1 MKHIDFYTDFVL
13 NGRQSG
19 GGGITPTGTKEIT
32 IEANGTSEHDVAQYA
47 KASVTVNVPD
57 TGITPTG
64 TKTITTN
71 GKHDVTNFAT
81 ADVQVPIPEAPT
93 GKKVI
98 EVTKNGVST
107 HDVAAFAQAE
117 VSVAVPIP
125 PEPTGE
131 KVVNITS
138 NGTSTEDV
146 KSFATAKINVNVPS
160 TGIVPE
166 GVKEI
171 TSNGTHDVAQYAQA
185 KVNVPQGVTPTG
197 TKEIS
202 VTQNG
207 EVTEDVSAFKNVHI
221 VTNVASAG
229 VDSALV
235 AFVDNSML
243 GAFENA
249 DIKNV
254 GTYGMYGRTFQ
265 SCNLPNATSVG
276 MDSFKECKNMV
287 SVDLPKV
294 TSFMSGAF
302 AKCFKLETV
311 NAPLLARLDGT
322 NIFESCTALVKLV
335 LPALKSVRT
344 NALGGSKLYAPSSL
358 KVLDMLGGKKG
369 GIDTDLTYCTSF
381 TTLVLRDT
389 LGVTGTGSNFALGA
403 SHKVYVPDALLEQ
416 YRTATN
422 WSKYASQIFPLSEYV
437 EEV

>member
-1 MKHIDFYTDFVL
+1 MKHIDFYTDLVL

-19 GGGITPTGTKEIT
+19 GGGITPTGTKQIT

-64 TKTITTN
+64 TKVIKSN
-71 GKHDVTNFAT
+71 GKHDVTEFAEADVQVPMPTEPSGEKVIEITANGNTKHDVKAFAT
-81 ADVQVPIPEAPT
+81 ADVR
-93 GKKVI
+93 
-98 EVTKNGVST
+98 
-107 HDVAAFAQAE
+107 
-117 VSVAVPIP
+117 
-125 PEPTGE
+125 
-131 KVVNITS
+131 
-138 NGTSTEDV
+138 
-146 KSFATAKINVNVPS
+146 VNVPS

-185 KVNVPQGVTPTG
+185 KVNVPQGVTPAG

-207 EVTEDVSAFKNVHI
+207 EVTEDVSTYKSVHI
-221 VTNVASAG
+221 VTNVAGAG

-243 GAFENA
+243 GAFENS
-249 DIKNV
+249 DIKKV
-254 GTYGMYGRTFQ
+254 GTYGMYGRTFP

-276 MDSFKECKNMV
+276 MDAFKECKNMV
-287 SVDLPKV
+287 SVDLQKV
-294 TSFMSGAF
+294 TSVMSGAF
-302 AKCFKLETV
+302 AKCYKLATV
-311 NAPLLARLDGT
+311 NAPLLATLDGT
-322 NIFESCTALVKLV
+322 NIFESCIALVKLV

-344 NALGGSKLYAPSSL
+344 NALGGSKLYAPSNL

-403 SHKVYVPDALLEQ
+403 SHKVYVPDSLLEQ
-416 YRTATN
+416 YKTATN

>member
-1 MKHIDFYTDFVL
+1 MRHVDMYLDVVQKKKGT
-13 NGRQSG
+13 GGSG
-19 GGGITPTGTKEIT
+19 TGGITPTGTKEIT

-47 KASVTVNVPD
+47 KASVTVNVPN

-64 TKTITTN
+64 TKVIKSN
-71 GKHDVTNFAT
+71 GKHDVTEFAEADVQVPMPTEPSGEKVIEITANGNTKHDVKAFAT
-81 ADVQVPIPEAPT
+81 ADVR
-93 GKKVI
+93 
-98 EVTKNGVST
+98 
-107 HDVAAFAQAE
+107 
-117 VSVAVPIP
+117 
-125 PEPTGE
+125 
-131 KVVNITS
+131 
-138 NGTSTEDV
+138 
-146 KSFATAKINVNVPS
+146 VNVPS

-249 DIKNV
+249 DIKKV

-311 NAPLLARLDGT
+311 NAPLLAMLDGT

-335 LPALKSVRT
+335 LPALKSVRI

-369 GIDTDLTYCTSF
+369 GIDTNLTYCTSF

-403 SHKVYVPDALLEQ
+403 SHKVYVPDSLLEQ
-416 YRTATN
+416 YKTATN

>member
-1 MKHIDFYTDFVL
+1 MRHVDMYLDVVQKKKGT
-13 NGRQSG
+13 GGSG
-19 GGGITPTGTKEIT
+19 TGGITPVGTKEIT

-64 TKTITTN
+64 TKVIKSN
-71 GKHDVTNFAT
+71 GKHDVTEFAE
-81 ADVQVPIPEAPT
+81 ADVQVPIPPEPS
-93 GKKVI
+93 GEKVI
-98 EVTKNGVST
+98 EITANGNTK
-107 HDVAAFAQAE
+107 HDVKA
-117 VSVAVPIP
+117 
-125 PEPTGE
+125 
-131 KVVNITS
+131 
-138 NGTSTEDV
+138 
-146 KSFATAKINVNVPS
+146 FATADVRVNVPS

-185 KVNVPQGVTPTG
+185 KVNVPQGVTPNG

-221 VTNVASAG
+221 VTNVQSAG
-229 VDSALV
+229 VGDSALV

-249 DIKNV
+249 DIKRV

-276 MDSFKECKNMV
+276 MDAFKECKNMV

-294 TSFMSGAF
+294 TSVMSGAF
-302 AKCFKLETV
+302 AKCYKLATV
-311 NAPLLARLDGT
+311 NAPLLATLDGT

-369 GIDTDLTYCTSF
+369 GIDTNLTYCTSF

-403 SHKVYVPDALLEQ
+403 SHKVYVPDSLLEQ
-416 YRTATN
+416 YKTATN